1 MKIPIIIF
9 SLLLFAIS
17 MWLPAFECTRD
28 SLKGYEVLISGWLGI
43 ISLDP
48 RWYANVVYAYVIFRN
63 LINKNYTPSTISSA
77 LLVSA
82 AIASFAFISPLA
94 CPAMDTM
101 SPSKGL
107 AVGGKVWCGAL
118 ISASVLAFLKEPKSV
133 YP

>member
-9 SLLLFAIS
+9 SLMLFAIS

-43 ISLDP
+43 IGLDP
-48 RWYANVVYAYVIFRN
+48 RWYANVLYAYVIFRS

-82 AIASFAFISPLA
+82 AIASFVFISPLA

-107 AVGGKVWCGAL
+107 AVGGKVWCSAL